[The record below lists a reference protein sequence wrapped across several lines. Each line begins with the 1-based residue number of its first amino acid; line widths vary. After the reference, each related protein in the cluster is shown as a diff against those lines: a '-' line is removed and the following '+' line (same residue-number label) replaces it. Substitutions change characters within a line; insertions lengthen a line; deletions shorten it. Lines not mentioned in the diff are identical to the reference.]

1 MGEELRR
8 AVKKRTVWVTFC
20 AALLLLSVQP
30 GFGVSKETIQMM
42 TDLDNLQQQVSMLQR
57 TVDAQTAIIKTLIQ
71 QASENINGM
80 KAAMAKVQNVVQQ
93 DLASTN
99 NRFDA
104 NTNQMQQL
112 SASLDEAK
120 GEISK
125 LSDQVA
131 QTQKILQTINT
142 PPPQPAAN
150 AAPANSTASNSAAA
164 PGAADA
170 AAAPPPVPD
179 PQSLYKSAYADYTQ
193 GQYPLAIQGFQEYLQ
208 DYGNTDL
215 ASNAQFYIGESYYLQ
230 KDYKNAITQYDKC
243 IQLYPDGN
251 KVAAA
256 YLKKG
261 YALLA
266 LGETTTGE
274 RELYSLIRKYP
285 NSQEAHLARERLRR
299 IRPASR
305 RRRAG

>member
-1 MGEELRR
+1 MRERLKS
-8 AVKKRTVWVTFC
+8 AVKSRTVWVPLL
-20 AALLLLSVQP
+20 AALFLLGVQP
-30 GFGVSKETIQMM
+30 GFGVSKEAIQMM
-42 TDLDNLQQQVSMLQR
+42 TELDSLQQQVATLQR

-71 QASENINGM
+71 QIGENVSGM
-80 KAAMAKVQNVVQQ
+80 KAAMAKVQDVVQQ

-104 NTNQMQQL
+104 TTNQIQEL

-131 QTQKILQTINT
+131 QTQKILQTLNT
-142 PPPQPAAN
+142 SPTQAATS
-150 AAPANSTASNSAAA
+150 APGDASAV

-170 AAAPPPVPD
+170 PGMPPPVPD

-193 GQYPLAIQGFQEYLQ
+193 GQYPLAIQGFQQYLQ

-230 KDYKNAITQYDKC
+230 KDYKDALKEYDKC

-251 KVAAA
+251 KIAAA

-266 LGETTTGE
+266 LGETAPGE
-274 RELYSLIRKYP
+274 RELHSLIRKYP
-285 NSQEAHLARERLRR
+285 NSQEANLARERLKR
-299 IRPASR
+299 IRPASSAR
-305 RRRAG
+305 RSG